1 MRNMCDAILVR
12 ITVAKARL
20 FYVGKSNHKHAA
32 ASAASSAASA
42 AASVAA
48 PAEYAP
54 TASLIASNEKRLL
67 GHSGTQGGGSSS
79 HPWMKMIEA
88 MLDVIS
94 IWEKAMGQ
102 QNDVTLYCDSSFDPD
117 KEVSEQT
124 VYDEFA
130 RTGLPLLN
138 VVTCE
143 NDIHCNL
150 YGISANGAPLCDD
163 RVWEVV
169 VRISHINTWS
179 RTKQQLL
186 TAAEGLGIDI
196 KAEARALD
204 PSMSKASL
212 VTVVCRHLYGEPS
225 SSWVASTAA
234 GGQSWVRKVRCAEA
248 PMAGIRLA
256 ST

>member
-1 MRNMCDAILVR
+1 MRNMCDNILVR

-32 ASAASSAASA
+32 ASAASSAAASA
-42 AASVAA
+42 VAA
-48 PAEYAP
+48 PAEYESA
-54 TASLIASNEKRLL
+54 ASLIASNEKRLL

-88 MLDVIS
+88 MLDVVA
-94 IWEKAMGQ
+94 IWENAMGQ
-102 QNDVTLYCDSSFDPD
+102 KNDVWLYCDSSFDPD

-143 NDIHCNL
+143 NHIHCNL
-150 YGISANGAPLCDD
+150 YGISATGAPLCDE
-163 RVWEVV
+163 RVMKVI
-169 VRISHINTWS
+169 VRISHIQTWS
-179 RTKQQLL
+179 RTKEQLL
-186 TAAEGLGIDI
+186 TTAEGLGIDI
-196 KAEARALD
+196 RAEARALD

-212 VTVVCRHLYGEPS
+212 VTVVRAVMGAQGAAREGPHGWHPPCIYLDGHLARWTPD
-225 SSWVASTAA
+225 V
-234 GGQSWVRKVRCAEA
+234 Q
-248 PMAGIRLA
+248 LL
-256 ST
+256 